1 MRKTLFAAVAIT
13 ALCGMASIHQASAA
27 PVQPGLHATTT
38 TTATDSPIVKADW
51 YWRHEHWRH
60 RRWEHHHWYYYR

>member
-1 MRKTLFAAVAIT
+1 
-13 ALCGMASIHQASAA
+13 MASIHQASAA